1 MTPSTAPTPP
11 TPFRREPLVL
21 DCTDCP
27 GYDTEAC
34 DDCLVRVVLDHEERR
49 AVQVMA
55 DAGLLD
61 EAVRL
66 RLVG

>member
-1 MTPSTAPTPP
+1 MTSS
-11 TPFRREPLVL
+11 TPFRRQPIIL
-21 DCTDCP
+21 DCSDCP

-34 DDCLVRVVLDHEERR
+34 DDCLVRVVLDEDERR
-49 AVQVMA
+49 AVGLIA